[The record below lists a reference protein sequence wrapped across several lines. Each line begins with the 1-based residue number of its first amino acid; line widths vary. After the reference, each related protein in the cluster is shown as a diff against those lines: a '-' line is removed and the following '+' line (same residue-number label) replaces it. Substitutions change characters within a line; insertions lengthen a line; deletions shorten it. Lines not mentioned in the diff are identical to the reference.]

1 MLILEKKNNYI
12 RKTSEIGSWFLNDWR
27 EITTTQIEGGF
38 FIISDKQI
46 QVELEGNVILFNVDY
61 LIIDGLD
68 FTDSESLK
76 NYIING

>member
-46 QVELEGNVILFNVDY
+46 QVELDGNVILFNVDY